1 MRQTRYRFI
10 VVLVFLLFAGLALKA
25 QQNSEIVGTVTDQTG
40 AAVPGATLAL
50 TQKETGFV
58 YNATSN
64 GTGAYTFNGL
74 NVGNYDLK
82 VTAKGFESYL
92 KTGLPLNVS
101 ETLAADVKLT
111 IGAETEE
118 VSVSADALQVQTESN
133 EVSTLISGEQVTSIA
148 TENRNF
154 TALAALGLGVSSNLP
169 SNNPPTASASSA
181 SISVNGLRQSHNIW
195 LLDGAEAD
203 DRGGAGGMSVMP
215 SMDAIAQFQV
225 LASNYPPDYGIASG
239 ATFSLA
245 LKSGSQKFHG
255 EGWEFFRNDDLDA
268 NDYFNKYQK
277 AGPSDYTPVPKLRQN
292 IFGANLGG
300 PLFIPHVFNTAQ
312 KKTFFFYNQEWRRI
326 IQSSAP
332 ATNPTIPDADRPVA
346 GTNLQYV
353 APAYASSQVIY
364 VPTPAQVP
372 DPAFSAKLAAAGLA
386 GSVGQPFPNQIIP
399 ASLFDPDAVLYYQ
412 SSILPKANT
421 LGDKATTS
429 EATPTVAT
437 EEIVRIDHAINDK
450 WQILGHY
457 LHDSQATGQADA
469 DLGWNSETYNTIT
482 SVESNPANS
491 AAIKLSAEL
500 SPSLLL
506 EASMNYDGNI
516 INITNSPNALHPSSW
531 TMNTFF
537 TNSGSN
543 QYSGGQWKGNGLGTV
558 NMDTGYGA
566 WHNAAED
573 YEPRADLSFT
583 QGKHA
588 MKFGFSYNRY
598 TKNQQLQA
606 DAAGDYQFDQN
617 QTGTGA
623 GGNSGDPFMS
633 MLLGL
638 STNFYQPQ
646 SMAIRHYVNQT
657 TSGYVNDNWK
667 VSARLSLQLGLRY
680 DALPHAWERN
690 NDLANFEPSAY
701 INSPVIWSTTTPGA
715 IDPSS
720 PGIQTPAGFGGA
732 SYYLNGMV
740 RPGTNGVPHGVVTN
754 DYKTWQPRIG
764 FSYDLS
770 GTGRTVLRGGFGT
783 FYERLQGND
792 TYALANTNLP
802 YEYTPSAN
810 NVYYSSPNC
819 SWESTVSTAIPGNC
833 GSPTSLPI
841 YPANLNLL
849 ATTYKAPGEAMYSL
863 SLQHELRPS
872 VIAVVQY
879 VGNLGWHQN
888 VNTHINDFPLTT
900 PNDLRQLSATTG
912 LPGSLYPAGSNELRS
927 YPGYG
932 DSQVEENTTNNSY
945 NGLQASLRVQ
955 NKWGLSGELD
965 YTYSHTIDITD
976 TDLATVDNPWSL
988 SYQKGSGSYDRRQM
1002 FQGNY
1007 VYSLPLFNKS
1017 NGLAHTLLGGWQLAG
1032 TFVKETGEPSA
1043 SGFAGVSDPVGL
1055 SGNYT
1060 NFANI
1065 VNPIHYHH
1073 KVNDWFDTYANGGVG
1088 SLAADPQ
1095 APPTAGYAGGPNLG
1109 FGDGKKDSFLGPGRT
1124 DFTTSLYKNFAIT
1137 EHAHFEFRA
1146 ESYNTF
1152 NHTEFNSINTTW
1164 SNSTG
1169 GQYGTVTGDQG
1180 PRVLQLGSKIVF

>member
-1 MRQTRYRFI
+1 
-10 VVLVFLLFAGLALKA
+10 
-25 QQNSEIVGTVTDQTG
+25 
-40 AAVPGATLAL
+40 
-50 TQKETGFV
+50 
-58 YNATSN
+58 
-64 GTGAYTFNGL
+64 
-74 NVGNYDLK
+74 
-82 VTAKGFESYL
+82 
-92 KTGLPLNVS
+92 
-101 ETLAADVKLT
+101 
-111 IGAETEE
+111 
-118 VSVSADALQVQTESN
+118 
-133 EVSTLISGEQVTSIA
+133 
-148 TENRNF
+148 
-154 TALAALGLGVSSNLP
+154 
-169 SNNPPTASASSA
+169 
-181 SISVNGLRQSHNIW
+181 
-195 LLDGAEAD
+195 
-203 DRGGAGGMSVMP
+203 
-215 SMDAIAQFQV
+215 
-225 LASNYPPDYGIASG
+225 
-239 ATFSLA
+239 
-245 LKSGSQKFHG
+245 
-255 EGWEFFRNDDLDA
+255 
-268 NDYFNKYQK
+268 
-277 AGPSDYTPVPKLRQN
+277 
-292 IFGANLGG
+292 
-300 PLFIPHVFNTAQ
+300 
-312 KKTFFFYNQEWRRI
+312 
-326 IQSSAP
+326 
-332 ATNPTIPDADRPVA
+332 
-346 GTNLQYV
+346 
-353 APAYASSQVIY
+353 
-364 VPTPAQVP
+364 
-372 DPAFSAKLAAAGLA
+372 
-386 GSVGQPFPNQIIP
+386 
-399 ASLFDPDAVLYYQ
+399 
-412 SSILPKANT
+412 
-421 LGDKATTS
+421 
-429 EATPTVAT
+429 
-437 EEIVRIDHAINDK
+437 
-450 WQILGHY
+450 
-457 LHDSQATGQADA
+457 
-469 DLGWNSETYNTIT
+469 
-482 SVESNPANS
+482 
-491 AAIKLSAEL
+491 
-500 SPSLLL
+500 
-506 EASMNYDGNI
+506 
-516 INITNSPNALHPSSW
+516 
-531 TMNTFF
+531 
-537 TNSGSN
+537 
-543 QYSGGQWKGNGLGTV
+543 
-558 NMDTGYGA
+558 
-566 WHNAAED
+566 
-573 YEPRADLSFT
+573 
-583 QGKHA
+583 
-588 MKFGFSYNRY
+588 
-598 TKNQQLQA
+598 
-606 DAAGDYQFDQN
+606 
-617 QTGTGA
+617 
-623 GGNSGDPFMS
+623 
-633 MLLGL
+633 
-638 STNFYQPQ
+638 
-646 SMAIRHYVNQT
+646 
-657 TSGYVNDNWK
+657 
-667 VSARLSLQLGLRY
+667 
-680 DALPHAWERN
+680 
-690 NDLANFEPSAY
+690 
-701 INSPVIWSTTTPGA
+701 
-715 IDPSS
+715 
-720 PGIQTPAGFGGA
+720 
-732 SYYLNGMV
+732 
-740 RPGTNGVPHGVVTN
+740 VPHGVVTN

-900 PNDLRQLSATTG
+900 PDDLRQLSATTG

-1060 NFANI
+1060 SFANI

-1088 SLAADPQ
+1088 SVAADPQ
-1095 APPTAGYAGGPNLG
+1095 APPTAGYLGGPNLG